1 MKEVGLI
8 LDLDQY
14 PLHNEK
20 SFKDL
25 VSGFYIPLIKIL
37 KSYREQTLSL
47 KISLNT
53 LDLFERYG
61 YDSLISDIRDMYQN
75 EKIEI
80 VGSFPFKLDLDNG
93 SEGIIES
100 RITLNEYGVGYYLGS
115 RQGFEGEPSILLR
128 DLKGF
133 YPPKIET
140 NSILLGVLR
149 DLGYK
154 WVLDK
159 NIPEGLCEISDGGI
173 CLIKTVDISSDLREK
188 MGTDKALFNAGNE
201 KILFSS
207 FVDNLIGKLEAENI
221 KTVVLNFE
229 KTLWEDVSY
238 NDTLRAV
245 SLILEI
251 FEKKNIA
258 FSKVSDVL
266 KNIKKPKVC
275 KNITNSN
282 ESTIKT
288 TDAQEKYYIIL
299 HSMLNIVTD
308 LQAKT
313 SELVNKNEF
322 IPENMW
328 NRNIISPKITDQYYT
343 LSYLEYLIYELES
356 ILDYYSEYSK
366 DILLEDGDFKDNL
379 IEKILEIKNAL
390 DFINDDKERN
400 NMRSLVAE
408 IEDKL
413 LSSIVQ

>member
-80 VGSFPFKLDLDNG
+80 IGSFPFKLDLDDG

-140 NSILLGVLR
+140 NNVLLGVLR
-149 DLGYK
+149 NLGYR
-154 WVLDK
+154 WVINK
-159 NIPEGLCEISDGGI
+159 NIPEGLCEVSDGGI

-188 MGTDKALFNAGNE
+188 MGTGKALFNAGNE

-229 KTLWEDVSY
+229 KTLWEEVSY

-251 FEKKNIA
+251 FEKKNVA

-288 TDAQEKYYIIL
+288 TDTQKKYYIIL
-299 HSMLNIVTD
+299 HSMLHIVTE
-308 LQAKT
+308 LQAKA

-366 DILLEDGDFKDNL
+366 DILLDDGDFKDNL

-408 IEDKL
+408 IEDKV

>member
-133 YPPKIET
+133 YPSKIET

-159 NIPEGLCEISDGGI
+159 NIPEGLCEVSDGGI
-173 CLIKTVDISSDLREK
+173 CLIKAVDISSDLREK
-188 MGTDKALFNAGNE
+188 MGADKALFNAGNE

-207 FVDNLIGKLEAENI
+207 FVDNLIEKIEAENI

-229 KTLWEDVSY
+229 KTLWEEVSY

-251 FEKKNIA
+251 FEKKNVA

-266 KNIKKPKVC
+266 KNTKKPKVC

-288 TDAQEKYYIIL
+288 TDAQKKYYIIL
-299 HSMLNIVTD
+299 HSMLHIVTE
-308 LQAKT
+308 LQAKA

-366 DILLEDGDFKDNL
+366 DILLDDGDFKDNL

-400 NMRSLVAE
+400 NIRSLVAE
-408 IEDKL
+408 IEDKV